1 MPIASRFGFAST
13 TDEVLEG
20 IDLTG
25 RRVLITGASG
35 GLGEET
41 ARAIAAHGASVVM
54 TARDM
59 HKGEA
64 AAEKIRAATGNPNIE
79 VTELELGSLESV
91 RACAK
96 RFLAEH
102 DQLNLLINNAGVM
115 ACPFATTHDGFE
127 MQFGTNHLGHF
138 VLTNLL
144 APALLAGAPA
154 RIVNLSSAGHRRS
167 DVLFDDP
174 NFERSEYDKFVSYGQ
189 SKTANI
195 LFAVELDR
203 RLRDRGVRAYAVH
216 PGAIGT
222 ELARHMQRADI
233 EQMMASRPS
242 GGKLQFKPVPA
253 GAATS
258 CYAASSPD
266 LEGQGGIYLEDCA
279 VAEVQ
284 DGEAMN
290 GVRSYALD
298 PERAVRLW
306 SKSEELVGERFDL

>member
-1 MPIASRFGFAST
+1 MSNAVRFGFDSV
-13 TDEVLEG
+13 TDEVLDG

-25 RRVLITGASG
+25 RIALVTGASG

-41 ARAIAAHGASVVM
+41 ARALASRGARIVM
-54 TARDM
+54 AARDLA
-59 HKGEA
+59 KAETA
-64 AAEKIRAATGNPNIE
+64 AATIRASTGNPDVA
-79 VTELELGSLESV
+79 VTELELDSLASV

-96 RFLAEH
+96 RFLAEYDRLH
-102 DQLNLLINNAGVM
+102 LLINNAGVM
-115 ACPFATTHDGFE
+115 ACPFAKTRDGFE

-154 RIVNLSSAGHRRS
+154 RVVNLSSGGHRMS

-174 NFERSEYDKFVSYGQ
+174 NFERTEYDKFVSYGQ

-195 LFAVELDR
+195 LFSVELDR
-203 RLRDRGVRAYAVH
+203 RLRERGVRAYAVH
-216 PGAIGT
+216 PGAIPT
-222 ELARHMQRADI
+222 ELGRHMQRTDV
-233 EQMMASRPS
+233 EQLMSSRP
-242 GGKLQFKPVPA
+242 GGAKMQLKQVAA

-266 LEGQGGIYLEDCA
+266 LADQGGIYLEDCG
-279 VAEVQ
+279 VAEVR
-284 DGEAMN
+284 DEDAMN

-298 PERAVRLW
+298 PDSAARLW
-306 SKSEELVGERFDL
+306 ALSEELVGERFEP

>member
-1 MPIASRFGFAST
+1 MTSVSRFGFDSV
-13 TDEVLEG
+13 TDEVLDG

-25 RRVLITGASG
+25 RLALVTGASG

-41 ARAIAAHGASVVM
+41 ARALAARGASVVM
-54 TARDM
+54 AARDM
-59 HKGEA
+59 PKGEA
-64 AAEKIRAATGNPNIE
+64 AAETIRASTGNSDVA
-79 VTELELGSLESV
+79 VTELELDSLESV

-96 RFLAEH
+96 RFLVEH
-102 DQLNLLINNAGVM
+102 DRLNLLINNAGVM
-115 ACPFATTHDGFE
+115 ACPFARTHDGFE

-154 RIVNLSSAGHRRS
+154 RVVNLSSGGHRIS

-174 NFERSEYDKFVSYGQ
+174 NFERTEYDKFVSYGQ

-195 LFAVELDR
+195 LFSVELDR
-203 RLRDRGVRAYAVH
+203 RLRERGVRAYAVH
-216 PGAIGT
+216 PGAIPT
-222 ELARHMQRADI
+222 ELGRHMQRADV
-233 EQMMASRPS
+233 EQLMASRP
-242 GGKLQFKPVPA
+242 GGAKMQLKQVPA

-266 LEGQGGIYLEDCA
+266 LADRGGIYLEDCG
-279 VAEVQ
+279 VAEVR
-284 DGEAMN
+284 DENAMT

-298 PERAVRLW
+298 PESAVRLW
-306 SKSEELVGERFDL
+306 SLSEALVGERFEP